1 MSCETEWVVRVG
13 LVEKIIF
20 EQRFEINEKLVVH
33 LLGKYHNMQRS

>member
-1 MSCETEWVVRVG
+1 VVRVG